1 MIEVFYLLNCRSLT
15 KSIFQIGVFSNKWIM
30 IGITSMLLL
39 QILFTY
45 LPVMNLVFQ
54 TAPLEIDS
62 WLRILALAIVA
73 HSIIEFDKWIR
84 RKFSKKPRSIIR
96 LSCIDI

>member
-1 MIEVFYLLNCRSLT
+1 
-15 KSIFQIGVFSNKWIM
+15 
-30 IGITSMLLL
+30 
-39 QILFTY
+39 
-45 LPVMNLVFQ
+45 MNLVFQ